1 MLKKLATIFLIAF
14 AAILAGCAG
23 SGPIKWDNARQV
35 KQGMSQQEVTA
46 LLGKPYRVSAS
57 PDGTEKWLWVYANG
71 LTGSSASAHLT
82 FKDGK
87 VQTAFRVPDSF

>member
-1 MLKKLATIFLIAF
+1 MFKKIAIIALIASSAML
-14 AAILAGCAG
+14 AACAG

-35 KQGMSQQEVTA
+35 KEGMTEQEVMA

-57 PDGTEKWLWVYANG
+57 PDGTQKWLWVYANG

-82 FKDGK
+82 FKNGR
-87 VQTAFRVPDSF
+87 VQTAFKVPDSF